1 MRGRTRKANTERYAN
16 GKPKAETVAEIK
28 SVVMAQRLRDVWH
41 PDDAGNELAGFTLG
55 KLLLNHRRSP
65 QDPAGITEDQYN
77 AGEAW
82 ARLYH
87 KFNRV
92 VGAPNPNPPSAS
104 LIFVDGGNGEPPEI
118 PEDEALRI
126 KQVWRDCYDVLV
138 ATMRDHGMA
147 VIRVTYGVCVENW
160 PLSRLSEED
169 YGSLKIGLNALGRVL
184 R

>member
-28 SVVMAQRLRDVWH
+28 SVVMAQRMKEVH
-41 PDDAGNELAGFTLG
+41 PDDAGDALAGYTLG
-55 KLLLNHRRSP
+55 RLLLNHLRSP
-65 QDPAGITEDQYN
+65 EDPAGITREQHW
-77 AGEAW
+77 AGEEFYKINRRHSRIVTAVMNSPRSPLLGMVSW
-82 ARLYH
+82 GISCEEEPTPREIAEARDNWRLCH
-87 KFNRV
+87 D
-92 VGAPNPNPPSAS
+92 ALIEAS
-104 LIFVDGGNGEPPEI
+104 
-118 PEDEALRI
+118 RI
-126 KQVWRDCYDVLV
+126 
-138 ATMRDHGMA
+138 HGMA